1 MSEMRKL
8 INLLESI
15 DKGESY
21 KINGITVIDID
32 DFVDKN
38 VDEDID
44 EGKYKYPQGMKGKG
58 GADQQQNPAGKGQ
71 KSQKGAKNRKQR
83 KAFRKKQ
90 RAEQHAARMRGE
102 IDEAPEDE
110 MLGAVTAPFKGQELQ
125 DYLQRIKDKEKS
137 KSDKFGKPYI
147 HGSNIEI
154 IDDASGRKFD
164 TDKLMALVMERPKV
178 ILKQN
183 QKMQHS
189 DGTSSVFYNVG
200 LPALK
205 GLAVNE
211 KKKEF
216 VIVNTCPGAGVCK
229 TFCYAMKGGYVQWKA
244 VSMGQSRMLNFLI
257 NDSAGFSAQ
266 MKAELTK
273 AEKKAS
279 KKNDKVIVRWHDAGD
294 FFSPQYLA
302 LGYDIARSFPN
313 VDFYAYTK
321 IASVAQG
328 EKPDNFR
335 MNYSEGALRSQEK
348 QIDFI
353 KTKHSKV
360 VPLDMFSDLIAR
372 EGNKL
377 IKDDKGRQQFASEE
391 NKQEF
396 KQRMAKKYV
405 IQVDSILTYD
415 EMMATPVS
423 DAGMVYNIIVMPGD
437 GDDSANRP
445 DVLGSYLLFH

>member
-8 INLLESI
+8 MNLVESI
-15 DKGESY
+15 ERGESY
-21 KINGITVIDID
+21 KINGITVVDID
-32 DFVDKN
+32 DFVDSD
-38 VDEDID
+38 VE
-44 EGKYKYPQGMKGKG
+44 
-58 GADQQQNPAGKGQ
+58 
-71 KSQKGAKNRKQR
+71 
-83 KAFRKKQ
+83 
-90 RAEQHAARMRGE
+90 EQIE
-102 IDEAPEDE
+102 EAPEDE
-110 MLGAVTAPFKGQELQ
+110 MLGAQTAPFKGQELQ
-125 DYLQRIKDKEKS
+125 DYLQRIKDKEKA
-137 KSDKFGKPYI
+137 KGDKFSKPYI

-154 IDDASGRKFD
+154 RDGDKKFD

-211 KKKEF
+211 KKNEF

-257 NDSAGFSAQ
+257 NDPKGFSAQ

-302 LGYDIARSFPN
+302 LGYDIARSFPD

-328 EKPDNFR
+328 EKPPNFR

-348 QIDFI
+348 QIDFV

-377 IKDDKGRQQFASEE
+377 LKDEKGRQQFASDQA
-391 NKQEF
+391 KQEF

-405 IQVDSILTYD
+405 IKVDSILTYD